1 MLWGETGRALREKV
15 GPRAKEKRR
24 ARGGE
29 RGDGGQ
35 RLGEER
41 GQAAR
46 VYGGLAICQA
56 RIFSWAL
63 LYRRAV
69 QSGSH

>member
-46 VYGGLAICQA
+46 VYAEFIA
-56 RIFSWAL
+56 SSIITHA
-63 LYRRAV
+63 
-69 QSGSH
+69 